1 MSARVSYCTFDLGE
15 QRFGIE
21 VGAVREIVRDQAVT
35 RVPLAPPAVTGL
47 VNLRGRIVSAI
58 DLRRCFGL
66 EGVRPGRAGTL
77 VVLRES
83 LGDVSLIVDEI
94 RDVCDADPESFES
107 TPPTAKGIGH
117 ELVRGAHKLSDRLL
131 LVLDVARTLEAA
143 SATRSENP

>member
-1 MSARVSYCTFDLGE
+1 MSARVSYCTFDLGP

-35 RVPLAPPAVTGL
+35 RVPLAPAAVTGL

-58 DLRRCFGL
+58 DLRRCLGL
-66 EGVRPGRAGTL
+66 EATRPGRAGTL

-83 LGDVSLIVDEI
+83 LGDVSFIVDEI
-94 RDVCDADPESFES
+94 HEVCDADPESFES

-117 ELVRGAHKLSDRLL
+117 ELIRGAHKLSDRLL
-131 LVLDVARTLEAA
+131 LVLDITRTLEAA
-143 SATRSENP
+143 SA